1 MSRREWSYDRI
12 ADVYAAD
19 MGSSMAFDDVGW
31 YRLQCQRHGSRVLE
45 LGCGTGRVMLPLL
58 AEGIDIIGVDRSL
71 PMLQRLRAEAQS
83 LGLAPTV
90 AQMDLQA
97 VALDATFDVI
107 LAPYSLVTYLPGK
120 HDLNQWAASIATLL
134 ADGGALVLDAFVP
147 RPVRTATTFQPDYV
161 RPFGDGTLERAKR
174 VQALADGRNR
184 IERRYRL
191 IDTDGGV
198 REEFTTVD
206 CIRPRTPAD
215 LAGALLQAG
224 LRIEDAAWDY
234 GTATPADSAQ
244 FHTVVGV
251 KA

>member
-31 YRLQCQRHGSRVLE
+31 FRRQCDRHRGRVLE

-58 AEGIDIIGVDRSL
+58 AEGVDIIGIDRSL
-71 PMLQRLRAEAQS
+71 PMLRRLRAEARS
-83 LGLAPTV
+83 RGLEPAV

-97 VALDATFDVI
+97 LALDASFALI

-120 HDLNQWAASIATLL
+120 DDLNQWTASIAPLL

-147 RPVRTATTFQPDYV
+147 RAIRASEDFQPDYA

-174 VQALADGRNR
+174 VQALSDGRNR

-191 IDTDGGV
+191 IDARGDV

-206 CIRPRTPAD
+206 CIRPRTPEE
-215 LAGALLQAG
+215 LAEAMERAG
-224 LRIEDAAWDY
+224 LRIEDATWDY
-234 GTATPADSAQ
+234 GTGQSRDSAQ

>member
-19 MGSSMAFDDVGW
+19 MGASMAFDDVGW
-31 YRLQCQRHGSRVLE
+31 FRRQCQRRGGRVLE

-58 AEGIDIIGVDRSL
+58 ADGVDIIGIDRSL
-71 PMLQRLRAEAQS
+71 PMLQRLRADAQQR
-83 LGLAPTV
+83 GLAPNV

-97 VALDATFDVI
+97 LALDATFGLI
-107 LAPYSLVTYLPGK
+107 LAPYSLVTYLPAK
-120 HDLNQWAASIATLL
+120 DDLDQWVASVVPLL
-134 ADGGALVLDAFVP
+134 ADGGVLVLDAFVP
-147 RPVRTATTFQPDYV
+147 RAVRTGENFQADYA

-174 VQALADGRNR
+174 VLALADGRNR

-191 IDTDGGV
+191 VDAAGGV
-198 REEFTTVD
+198 CEEFTTVD
-206 CIRPRTPAD
+206 SIRPRTPGELAD
-215 LAGALLQAG
+215 ALERAG
-224 LRIEDAAWDY
+224 LRIEEAAWDY
-234 GTATPADSAQ
+234 GTGASEDSAQ

>member
-1 MSRREWSYDRI
+1 MSGREWSYDRI

-31 YRLQCQRHGSRVLE
+31 FRRQCDRRGGPVLE
-45 LGCGTGRVMLPLL
+45 LGCGSGRVMLPLL
-58 AEGIDIIGVDRSL
+58 ADGIDIIGIDRSL
-71 PMLQRLRAEAQS
+71 PMLRRLRTDARAR
-83 LGLAPTV
+83 GLAPHV

-97 VALDATFDVI
+97 LALDAPFALI
-107 LAPYSLVTYLPGK
+107 MAPYSLVTYLPDK
-120 HDLNQWAASIATLL
+120 HDLDQWVASVVPLL
-134 ADGGALVLDAFVP
+134 AERGALILDAFVP
-147 RPVRTATTFQPDYV
+147 REVRPAESFQPDYA

-174 VQALADGRNR
+174 VRALADGRNR

-191 IDTDGGV
+191 IDADGGV

-206 CIRPRTPAD
+206 CIRPRAPGELAAA
-215 LAGALLQAG
+215 LAGAG
-224 LRIEDAAWDY
+224 LRIEDTAWDY
-234 GTATPADSAQ
+234 GTGASADSAQ

>member
-1 MSRREWSYDRI
+1 MSKREWSYDRI
-12 ADVYAAD
+12 ADFYAAD
-19 MGSSMAFDDVGW
+19 MGRSMAFDDVGW
-31 YRLQCQRHGSRVLE
+31 FRRQCHRHRGPVLE

-58 AEGIDIIGVDRSL
+58 ADGIDIIGIDRSL

-83 LGLAPTV
+83 LGLAPRL

-97 VALDATFDVI
+97 LALDATFALV

-120 HDLNQWAASIATLL
+120 DDLNQWAASVLPLL

-147 RPVRTATTFQPDYV
+147 RAVRAGADFQPDYV

-184 IERRYRL
+184 IERRYRV
-191 IDTDGGV
+191 IDASGGV

-206 CIRPRTPAD
+206 CIRPRAPAE
-215 LAGALLQAG
+215 LAEALQRAG
-224 LRIEDAAWDY
+224 LRIEEAAWDY
-234 GTATPADSAQ
+234 GSGGTADSAQ

>member
-19 MGSSMAFDDVGW
+19 MGRSMAFDDVDW
-31 YRLQCQRHGSRVLE
+31 FRRQCHRHRGRVLE

-58 AEGIDIIGVDRSL
+58 ADGIDIIGIDRSL
-71 PMLQRLRAEAQS
+71 PMLRRLRVEARS
-83 LGLAPTV
+83 LGLEPRV
-90 AQMDLQA
+90 AQMDLQGL
-97 VALDATFDVI
+97 ALGASFALI
-107 LAPYSLVTYLPGK
+107 LAPYSLVTYLPGRD
-120 HDLNQWAASIATLL
+120 DLDQWVASVAPLL
-134 ADGGALVLDAFVP
+134 AGGGALVLDAFVP
-147 RPVRTATTFQPDYV
+147 RAIRAGEDFQPDYA
-161 RPFGDGTLERAKR
+161 RPFGDGMLERAKR

-191 IDTDGGV
+191 IDASGSV

-206 CIRPRTPAD
+206 CIRPRTPAE
-215 LAGALLQAG
+215 LVGALERAG
-224 LRIEDAAWDY
+224 LRIEEAAWDY
-234 GTATPADSAQ
+234 GTGTSAESAQ

>member
-19 MGSSMAFDDVGW
+19 MGASMAFDDVGW
-31 YRLQCQRHGSRVLE
+31 FRRQCQRRGGRVLE

-58 AEGIDIIGVDRSL
+58 ADGIDIIGIDRSL
-71 PMLQRLRAEAQS
+71 PMLQRLQAEARAR
-83 LGLAPTV
+83 GLAPNV

-97 VALDATFDVI
+97 LAVDARFALI

-120 HDLNQWAASIATLL
+120 DDLNDWTASMVPLL
-134 ADGGALVLDAFVP
+134 ETGGALILDAFVP
-147 RPVRTATTFQPDYV
+147 RAVRAGETFQPDYA
-161 RPFGDGTLERAKR
+161 RPFGDGTLERGKR

-191 IDTDGGV
+191 VDPGGDV
-198 REEFTTVD
+198 REEFSTVD
-206 CIRPRTPAD
+206 VIRPRAPAE
-215 LAGALLQAG
+215 LVEALERAG
-224 LRIEDAAWDY
+224 LQVEQAAWDY
-234 GTATPADSAQ
+234 GASTSVHSAQ

>member
-1 MSRREWSYDRI
+1 MSKGEWSYDRI

-31 YRLQCQRHGSRVLE
+31 FRRQCQRHRGQVLE

-58 AEGIDIIGVDRSL
+58 ADGIDIIGIDRSL
-71 PMLQRLRAEAQS
+71 PMLQRLRAEARS
-83 LGLAPTV
+83 RGLAANV

-97 VALDATFDVI
+97 LALDASFAVI
-107 LAPYSLVTYLPGK
+107 MAPYSLVTYLPGK
-120 HDLNQWAASIATLL
+120 DDLDQWVASVVPLL
-134 ADGGALVLDAFVP
+134 ADGGALILDAFVP
-147 RPVRTATTFQPDYV
+147 RAIRAGEVFQPDYT

-174 VQALADGRNR
+174 VQALTDGRNR

-191 IDTDGGV
+191 IDASGDV

-206 CIRPRTPAD
+206 CIRPRAPRELAD
-215 LAGALLQAG
+215 ALEGSG

-234 GTATPADSAQ
+234 GTASSADSAQ
-244 FHTVVGV
+244 FHTLVGV

>member
-1 MSRREWSYDRI
+1 VSRREWSYDRI

-31 YRLQCQRHGSRVLE
+31 FRRQCHRHRGHVLE

-58 AEGIDIIGVDRSL
+58 ADGIDIIGIDRSL
-71 PMLQRLRAEAQS
+71 PMLHRLRAEARS
-83 LGLAPTV
+83 RGLAASV

-97 VALDATFDVI
+97 LALDANFALI

-120 HDLNQWAASIATLL
+120 DDLDQWAASVVPLL

-147 RPVRTATTFQPDYV
+147 RAVRAGEAFQPDYA
-161 RPFGDGTLERAKR
+161 RPFGEGTLERAKR
-174 VQALADGRNR
+174 VQPLADGRNR

-191 IDTDGGV
+191 VDASGGV
-198 REEFTTVD
+198 REEFTTID
-206 CIRPRTPAD
+206 CIRPRTPAELGD
-215 LAGALLQAG
+215 ALQRAG

-234 GTATPADSAQ
+234 GTASSADSAQ

>member
-19 MGSSMAFDDVGW
+19 MGSSMAFDDIGF
-31 YRLQCQRHGSRVLE
+31 YRRQCQRHGGRVLE

-58 AEGIDIIGVDRSL
+58 AGGIDIIGVDRSL
-71 PMLQRLRAEAQS
+71 PMLRRLRAEAQS

-97 VALDATFDVI
+97 VALDATFDAI
-107 LAPYSLVTYLPGK
+107 LAPYSLVTYLPAK
-120 HDLNQWAASIATLL
+120 HDLNQWAASMAPLL
-134 ADGGALVLDAFVP
+134 ADGGALILDAFIP
-147 RPVRTATTFQPDYV
+147 RPVRTGTAFQPDYA
-161 RPFGDGTLERAKR
+161 RLFGDRMLERAKR
-174 VQALADGRNR
+174 VQAMADGRNR

-191 IDTDGGV
+191 VDADGGV
-198 REEFTTVD
+198 VEEFTTFD
-206 CIRPRTPAD
+206 CIRPRAPAE
-215 LAGALLQAG
+215 LANALVQAG
-224 LRIEDAAWDY
+224 LRIEEAAWDY
-234 GTATPADSAQ
+234 GTASNADSAQ

>member
-1 MSRREWSYDRI
+1 MSQGEWSYDRI
-12 ADVYAAD
+12 ADVYAED
-19 MGSSMAFDDVGW
+19 MGRSMAFDDVGW
-31 YRLQCQRHGSRVLE
+31 YRRQCHRHRGRVLE

-58 AEGIDIIGVDRSL
+58 ADGIDIIGIDRSL
-71 PMLQRLRAEAQS
+71 PMLRRLRADARS
-83 LGLAPTV
+83 RGLAPHV

-97 VALDATFDVI
+97 LTLDATFALI
-107 LAPYSLVTYLPGK
+107 LAPYSLVTYLPGQ
-120 HDLNQWAASIATLL
+120 HDLNRWAASVVPLL

-147 RPVRTATTFQPDYV
+147 RAVRAGDAFQLDYA

-191 IDTDGGV
+191 IDAGGDV
-198 REEFTTVD
+198 RQEFNTVD
-206 CIRPRTPAD
+206 CIRPRAPGE
-215 LAGALLQAG
+215 LAGALEQAG
-224 LRIEDAAWDY
+224 LRIQEAAWDY
-234 GTATPADSAQ
+234 GTVDSADSAQ